1 MTFILPP
8 VCRRRGWLI
17 VTVMDFAMS
26 AKASDYHKRLTE
38 FMTDYVFPAEAE
50 YDKYRE
56 EAGPNDH
63 TVPPIIE
70 ELKTKAKAAGLWNLF
85 LPAESGLTN
94 LEYAPL
100 AELTGW
106 SLEIAPEAINCAAP
120 DTGNMETLHLF
131 ATEEQSKQWLEP
143 LLNGEIRSGF
153 SMTEP
158 AVASSDA
165 RNIETSIVRDGADY
179 VINGRKWWTSGA
191 ADPRCKILIVM
202 GRTNPEAASHQQQSM
217 VLVPI
222 DTPGV
227 TVVRSTTVFGYQDQ
241 PGHCEI
247 IYDNVRVPVTNL
259 LGEEGGGFAIA
270 QARLGPGRIHHC
282 MRALG
287 GAERAL
293 ALMVN
298 RAQHPDRVRPAAGR
312 PGSGAAGN
320 CPVPQRDR
328 PGPAAVREGGLDHR
342 PARQPGRPSAGLA
355 DQGGGPADGLRR
367 HRPRHPGAR
376 RGRRQRGHRAG
387 PDVRLASRD
396 AHLRR
401 TRRGAHADRSRA
413 PRSAGRK
420 ALSLRRSPKVAT
432 GVRDLQ
438 GAWNFRDV
446 ADTTGVLRPGRLF
459 RSGELS
465 ELGDEGRDELR
476 RLGITDVADLRSRS
490 EVLRHGPGLV
500 PDGVDIH
507 LLAHPGPRARR
518 GQPGR

>member
-1 MTFILPP
+1 
-8 VCRRRGWLI
+8 

-26 AKASDYHKRLTE
+26 AKASDYHKRLSE
-38 FMTDYVFPAEAE
+38 FIADYVFPAEAD

-56 EAGPNDH
+56 EVGPHDH

-70 ELKTKAKAAGLWNLF
+70 GLKTKAKAAGLWNLF
-85 LPAESGLTN
+85 LPSESGLTN

-131 ATEEQSKQWLEP
+131 ATEEQSKQWLQP
-143 LLNGEIRSGF
+143 LLNGEIRSAF

-165 RNIETSIVRDGADY
+165 RNIETSIVRDGGDY

-191 ADPRCKILIVM
+191 ADPRCRVLIVM

-227 TVVRSTTVFGYQDQ
+227 TVVRSTSVFGYQDQ

-259 LGEEGGGFAIA
+259 LGEEGSGFAIA

-298 RAQHPDRVRPAAGR
+298 RANTRIAFGR
-312 PGSGAAGN
+312 P
-320 CPVPQRDR
+320 
-328 PGPAAVREGGLDHR
+328 
-342 PARQPGRPSAGLA
+342 LA
-355 DQGGGPADGLRR
+355 DQGLVQQAVAQSRNAIDQARLLCEKAAWTIDQHGNRAAHLLVSQIKAVAPQVACDVIDRAIQV
-367 HRPRHPGAR
+367 HGAAGVSEDTELAR
-376 RGRRQRGHRAG
+376 MYAWHRAMRIFDG
-387 PDVRLASRD
+387 PDEV
-396 AHLRR
+396 HMR
-401 TRRGAHADRSRA
+401 TIARA
-413 PRSAGRK
+413 
-420 ALSLRRSPKVAT
+420 
-432 GVRDLQ
+432 
-438 GAWNFRDV
+438 
-446 ADTTGVLRPGRLF
+446 
-459 RSGELS
+459 
-465 ELGDEGRDELR
+465 ELGREK
-476 RLGITDVADLRSRS
+476 TA
-490 EVLRHGPGLV
+490 
-500 PDGVDIH
+500 
-507 LLAHPGPRARR
+507 LAAAVT
-518 GQPGR
+518 